1 MAVRSTGIFTKKLDA
16 GLVVPTNG
24 REFLIGSPRRLLQ
37 SQRQIIALGAA
48 PGSSYGRCPD
58 AGSLKFPQTPFIVRF
73 PSAWRGLSE
82 RRLFCQRSARSAAL
96 AHASE
101 ITGLPLLHLLLML
114 LLHAQSI
121 PTMRIIYLDDWRRR
135 HLGTGYGRKKPD
147 RFGKRKNDRVG
158 SE

>member
-1 MAVRSTGIFTKKLDA
+1 MRSTGIFTKKLDA

-73 PSAWRGLSE
+73 PSAWCGPSE
-82 RRLFCQRSARSAAL
+82 RRLFCQKGAGSAAL

-101 ITGLPLLHLLLML
+101 ITGLPFRLRNY
-114 LLHAQSI
+114 A
-121 PTMRIIYLDDWRRR
+121 PTIGW
-135 HLGTGYGRKKPD
+135 HYGRSVVVCNADNETSEDEPDDSCKKMTLTP
-147 RFGKRKNDRVG
+147 KSLEIRVR
-158 SE
+158 